1 MNGYPTKFIDNAMKT
16 PRSVREKSEYQS
28 SVSLPYIG
36 STSHK
41 IDRILKEVGIQVR
54 FTILVK
60 TNCFDLFAC
69 THKDRVLELMNFR
82 NVVCTTFLVNVVWF
96 TSVD

>member
-1 MNGYPTKFIDNAMKT
+1 MNGYPKKFTDNAMKT
-16 PRSVREKSEYQS
+16 PQTVREKTEYQS

-41 IDRILKEVGIQVR
+41 VERILKKVGIQEYHSSEN
-54 FTILVK
+54 K
-60 TNCFDLFAC
+60 LFRSLC

-82 NVVCTTFLVNVVWF
+82 NVVCTAFLVNVVWF